1 MPNRRLVTRRQA
13 LWLSLGTL
21 TSIGAIAT
29 AKAGYESHQIQSL
42 DNSKRNFKLTTY
54 TPLKKRASAKGI
66 IYGAATRR
74 DLLESNPKLA
84 SSFVQQCGILVP
96 EWELKWNF
104 LRPTPNRFD
113 FTAGDWLAKFARTHG
128 ILFRG
133 HTLVWHE
140 ALPEWF
146 EEVVNRQ
153 NAEKFLVEHIT
164 TVTKHYAGQIHSWD
178 VVNEATKID
187 HKRSD
192 GLRNSPWLEF
202 LGPNYIE
209 LAFRIAAEQDP
220 KAMLVYN
227 DTGLEYDTP
236 EDEAKRGAIL
246 KLLERLKSRGTP
258 IHGFGIQSHLYGHE
272 TRFNP
277 KKLRKFLADVA
288 SLNLKILVTELDVR
302 DQNLPKDLKIRD
314 RIVAAAYEDY
324 LSAVLDE
331 KAVIAVL
338 NWGLSDSHTWL
349 AQYAPRSDGLAIR
362 ALPFDSNLKPKL
374 AWNAIARAF
383 DQASKR

>member
-1 MPNRRLVTRRQA
+1 ML
-13 LWLSLGTL
+13 
-21 TSIGAIAT
+21 
-29 AKAGYESHQIQSL
+29 Y
-42 DNSKRNFKLTTY
+42 
-54 TPLKKRASAKGI
+54 
-66 IYGAATRR
+66 
-74 DLLESNPKLA
+74 
-84 SSFVQQCGILVP
+84 
-96 EWELKWNF
+96 
-104 LRPTPNRFD
+104 
-113 FTAGDWLAKFARTHG
+113 
-128 ILFRG
+128 RG
-133 HTLVWHE
+133 HTLGWHE

-146 EEVVNRQ
+146 EEVVNRR

-164 TVTKHYAGQIHSWD
+164 TVTKHYAGQMHSWD
-178 VVNEATKID
+178 VVNEAIETRD
-187 HKRSD
+187 KRSD
-192 GLRNSPWLEF
+192 GLKNTPWLKF
-202 LGPNYIE
+202 LGPDYIE
-209 LAFRIAAEQDP
+209 LAFRVAAQADP
-220 KAMLVYN
+220 KALLVYN
-227 DTGLEYDTP
+227 DTALEYNTP
-236 EDEAKRGAIL
+236 RDEARRNAVL

-288 SLNLKILVTELDVR
+288 SLDLKILVTELDVR

-324 LSAVLDE
+324 LSVVLDE